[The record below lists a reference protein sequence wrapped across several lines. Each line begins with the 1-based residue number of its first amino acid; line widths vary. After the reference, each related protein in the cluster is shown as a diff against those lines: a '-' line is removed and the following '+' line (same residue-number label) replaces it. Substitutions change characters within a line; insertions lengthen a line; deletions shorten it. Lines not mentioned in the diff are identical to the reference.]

1 VLVRLAIRLV
11 LVAVVVGLV
20 AGHVP
25 GIHVHG
31 GFLAFLWIAVVFTVV
46 NAVVGPVLHLLSTPL
61 VILSLGLFLLI
72 INAALLA
79 ITAWLSN
86 DLSVDSFGAAVV
98 GGFII
103 AAASWLGEVLLPL
116 RGRRKHHHNDPA

>member
-1 VLVRLAIRLV
+1 MLVRLAIRLV
-11 LVAVVVGLV
+11 VVAVVAGLV
-20 AGHVP
+20 AGHLP

-31 GFLAFLWIAVVFTVV
+31 GFLAFLWIAVIFTVV
-46 NAVVGPVLHLLSTPL
+46 NAIVGPVLRLLTLPL
-61 VILSLGLFLLI
+61 VVLTLGLFLLI

-79 ITAWLSN
+79 ITVWLSD
-86 DLSVDSFGAAVV
+86 DLSIDSFGAAVL

-116 RGRRKHHHNDPA
+116 RGRKHHHQHSG